1 MYEFDYRQPQ
11 SLAEAIDLITKAE
24 DGKIIAG
31 GQSLI
36 PVLKQRLARFS
47 TLVDLR
53 AIRDLGGIE
62 KTGDGIA
69 IGALATHE
77 AVAKSKLVRDAIPG
91 LAALAGMIG
100 DQQVRN
106 CGTLGGSIANAD
118 PAADY
123 PAALV
128 SLGATVQ
135 TNRRAISADAF
146 FTGMF
151 ETALDPAEIITRV
164 VFPIPERAAYEKFP
178 NPASR
183 YAIVGVFVSKI
194 RSGVRLAVTGAAP
207 LVFRV
212 ANMEKA
218 LAARFAADAIAAMMV
233 GEDHLNSDIHASA
246 AYRAHLVG
254 VIARRAVAK
263 AAA

>member
-11 SLAEAIDLITKAE
+11 SLAEAADLIAKAE
-24 DGKIIAG
+24 DGKFIAG

-36 PVLKQRLARFS
+36 PVLKQRLARYA
-47 TLVDLR
+47 TLIDLT
-53 AIRDLGGIE
+53 AIPELRGIE
-62 KTGDGIA
+62 KTADGIA

-77 AVAKSKLVRDAIPG
+77 AVAKSKVVGDAIPA

-106 CGTLGGSIANAD
+106 RGTLGGAVANAD

-128 SLGATVQ
+128 GLGATVH
-135 TNRRAISADAF
+135 TNRRAIPADDF
-146 FTGMF
+146 FTAMF
-151 ETALDPAEIITRV
+151 ETALDPAEIVTRV
-164 VFPIPERAAYEKFP
+164 VFPVPERAAYERFA

-183 YAIVGVFVSKI
+183 YAIVGVFVSKGKA
-194 RSGVRLAVTGAAP
+194 GVRLAVTGAAP
-207 LVFRV
+207 SVFRV
-212 ANMEKA
+212 GPMEKA
-218 LAARFAADAIAAMMV
+218 LGARFAADAIAGLTV
-233 GEDHLNSDIHASA
+233 PEDRLNNDIHASA

-254 VIARRAVAK
+254 VIARRAVVK
-263 AAA
+263 ATA